1 VIQDYRVEEWLT
13 EAQAWLKSRRARNL
27 PAYLLRQPGFTVKLL
42 SARVFGAGQ
51 LGPEYDHMLL
61 LVEMHER
68 WIADVGF
75 GDSFLQPL
83 RLDDPA
89 QQAQEQG
96 GCAYRLLAT
105 EAQMVLQQS
114 KEGVWNSQYAF
125 ALEPRQLAEFDA
137 MCDYQQTS
145 PASNFTRKAVCS
157 MATPQGRVSLSNRR
171 LILSTDGQRE
181 EREIADAGSYR
192 VALKYYFDIE
202 LDAGAHIERLM
213 DPLATLPNL
222 QS

>member
-1 VIQDYRVEEWLT
+1 VEEWLT

-145 PASNFTRKAVCS
+145 PASNFTQQSSPDSEHRR
-157 MATPQGRVSLSNRR
+157 ATGRTGDSRCRVISSSTQILFRYRARR
-171 LILSTDGQRE
+171 R
-181 EREIADAGSYR
+181 
-192 VALKYYFDIE
+192 
-202 LDAGAHIERLM
+202 GAHRAL
-213 DPLATLPNL
+213 DGPPGYA
-222 QS
+222 S